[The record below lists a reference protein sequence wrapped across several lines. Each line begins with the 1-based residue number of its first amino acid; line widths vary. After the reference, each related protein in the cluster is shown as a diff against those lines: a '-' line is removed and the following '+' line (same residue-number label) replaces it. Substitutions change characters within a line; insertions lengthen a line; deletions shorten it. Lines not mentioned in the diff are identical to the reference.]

1 MKPGSRLLSRLAP
14 RRRSAARLTLTP
26 LVDCVFIL
34 LIFFMLETRLLAPQ
48 GLDLSPGRELV
59 PSTAAAPAQPPR
71 VLVVELRADGS
82 GWIDGVRHGAAQLL
96 DTLRTVD
103 LGAADNAVVTIDPG
117 VRVQR
122 AVDALDVL
130 RARGVGRLVLREAR
144 QFK

>member
-1 MKPGSRLLSRLAP
+1 
-14 RRRSAARLTLTP
+14 
-26 LVDCVFIL
+26 
-34 LIFFMLETRLLAPQ
+34 
-48 GLDLSPGRELV
+48 
-59 PSTAAAPAQPPR
+59 

-82 GWIDGVRHGAAQLL
+82 GWIAGVRHGAAQLL

-122 AVDALDVL
+122 AVDALDAL
-130 RARGVGRLVLREAR
+130 RARGVDRLVLREAR

>member
-1 MKPGSRLLSRLAP
+1 MTPAGRLLSGLAP

-48 GLDLSPGRELV
+48 GLELSPGRELA
-59 PSTAAAPAQPPR
+59 PSASAAPAPPPR
-71 VLVVELRADGS
+71 LLVVELRADGS
-82 GWIDGVRHGAAQLL
+82 GWIGGVRHGEAQLL
-96 DTLRTVD
+96 DA
-103 LGAADNAVVTIDPG
+103 LGAVAPGALDSAVVTIDPG
-117 VRVQR
+117 VKVQR
-122 AVDALDVL
+122 TVDVLDAL

>member
-1 MKPGSRLLSRLAP
+1 MTPGGRLLAGLS

-34 LIFFMLETRLLAPQ
+34 LIFFMLESRLLAPH
-48 GLDLSPGRELV
+48 GLDLSPGRGLA
-59 PSTAAAPAQPPR
+59 PSAATATAQPPR
-71 VLVVELRADGS
+71 VLMVELRADGS
-82 GWIDGVRHGAAQLL
+82 GWVAGVRHGPSQLL
-96 DTLRTVD
+96 EALGTVD
-103 LGAADNAVVTIDPG
+103 AGSVDSAVVMLDPG

-122 AVDALDVL
+122 AVDALDAL